1 MTATA
6 GQRGIGATTARETA
20 RRLADAAHLN
30 ATLSWSEELLA
41 AEGARV
47 DGMKKP
53 GSLAGIP
60 VALKDNI
67 VTIEQPTTCG
77 SRILEGYVSPYNA
90 TVVERLRAA
99 GALIAAKTNLDEFAM
114 GSSTEHSAFGR
125 VKNPLDPSRVPGGS
139 SGGSAALVAA
149 GVVPVALGS
158 ETGGSVRQP
167 ASFCGVVGV
176 KPSYG
181 RVSRYGLV
189 AFGSSLDCI
198 SVFGRTVSDAAQ
210 VLSTIS
216 GPDALDATTLARPP
230 LGLPK
235 ALPNLRGLTFGL
247 PKEYFPSDLDS
258 GVAAALRRTA
268 DLIQQLGG
276 SVREVSLPNS
286 VYAVPTYYIIA
297 PAEAA
302 ANLARYDGVRYGQR
316 RVGPEGD
323 IRALY
328 RSTRGEGFGEE
339 VRRRI
344 LVGTYVLSAGYY
356 DAYYR
361 KAQRVR
367 ALIAEDFRRVFQDVD
382 LLLTPTTPTP
392 AFKAGEKTEDP
403 VAMYLAD
410 VFVCSMS
417 LAGLPALSLPVGRS
431 NGLPIGAQI
440 VAPYFE
446 EERMLAAARVLE
458 QNTDALAEVR

>member
-1 MTATA
+1 M
-6 GQRGIGATTARETA
+6 
-20 RRLADAAHLN
+20 
-30 ATLSWSEELLA
+30 
-41 AEGARV
+41 
-47 DGMKKP
+47 
-53 GSLAGIP
+53 
-60 VALKDNI
+60 
-67 VTIEQPTTCG
+67 
-77 SRILEGYVSPYNA
+77 
-90 TVVERLRAA
+90 
-99 GALIAAKTNLDEFAM
+99 
-114 GSSTEHSAFGR
+114 
-125 VKNPLDPSRVPGGS
+125 
-139 SGGSAALVAA
+139 
-149 GVVPVALGS
+149 
-158 ETGGSVRQP
+158 
-167 ASFCGVVGV
+167 
-176 KPSYG
+176 
-181 RVSRYGLV
+181 
-189 AFGSSLDCI
+189 
-198 SVFGRTVSDAAQ
+198 
-210 VLSTIS
+210 
-216 GPDALDATTLARPP
+216 
-230 LGLPK
+230 
-235 ALPNLRGLTFGL
+235 TFGL
-247 PKEYFPSDLDS
+247 PKEYFPPDLDA
-258 GVAAALRRTA
+258 GVAAALRRTTE
-268 DLIQQLGG
+268 LIKQLGG

-323 IRALY
+323 IRSLY
-328 RSTRGEGFGEE
+328 RTTRGEGFGEE

-417 LAGLPALSLPVGRS
+417 LAGLPAMSLPVGRS

-446 EERMLAAARVLE
+446 EERMLAAARILE